1 MLTVGIMSAK
11 EAVSQNHG
19 TPVRDHSDCHV
30 LGSSHLARWGGKGL
44 KPQALLPRGSSLVT
58 GPGSESPGSAA
69 QRRSSL
75 VTGPGSESPGS
86 AAQRRFAGDGACFLL
101 KKVPSMVSPSEE
113 GPF

>member
-30 LGSSHLARWGGKGL
+30 LGSSHLARWEGKGL

-69 QRRSSL
+69 QRW
-75 VTGPGSESPGS
+75 
-86 AAQRRFAGDGACFLL
+86 FAGDGACFLL